1 MKSFIYKCVLAATA
15 AVIIAGSALTLSAP
29 AQAQYRRH
37 YDDGGGAGPFIAG
50 AIGGLALGSIIA
62 GARRPAYYDDE
73 PVYGHCWYQRE
84 RVYDD
89 YGYYIGVRRVRV
101 CE

>member
-1 MKSFIYKCVLAATA
+1 MTTFAQKYISGALAALML
-15 AVIIAGSALTLSAP
+15 AGSVIAISSP
-29 AQAQYRRH
+29 AQAQHRRY
-37 YDDGGGAGPFIAG
+37 YDYGAGPFIAG
-50 AIGGLALGSIIA
+50 AIGGLAIGSIIA
-62 GARRPAYYDDE
+62 GSRYPAYYDE

-89 YGYYIGVRRVRV
+89 YGYYIGIRRVRV

>member
-1 MKSFIYKCVLAATA
+1 MTTFAQKYISGALAALML
-15 AVIIAGSALTLSAP
+15 AGSVIAISSP
-29 AQAQYRRH
+29 AQAQHRRY
-37 YDDGGGAGPFIAG
+37 YDDGVGPFIAG
-50 AIGGLALGSIIA
+50 AIGGLAVGSIIA
-62 GARRPAYYDDE
+62 GSRHPAYYDDE

-89 YGYYIGVRRVRV
+89 YGYYIGIRRVRV

>member
-1 MKSFIYKCVLAATA
+1 MKTRVQKIFLGSMAALVLAAS
-15 AVIIAGSALTLSAP
+15 AVSMSAP

-37 YDDGGGAGPFIAG
+37 YDDGAGPFIAG
-50 AIGGLALGSIIA
+50 ALGGLALGSIIA
-62 GARRPAYYDDE
+62 HEARPRYYDEEPAYS
-73 PVYGHCWYQRE
+73 HCWYQRE

-89 YGYYIGVRRVRV
+89 YGYYIGHRRVRV